1 MSGSGFP
8 SLKPQFEEREER
20 PSVLILEQR
29 NAKNTGDANTFKL
42 RTFGLEP
49 RALPPRQASRLLAEL
64 REQLLVAPL
73 LLLLLLDLPLA
84 AAEQLEPAPGRDALL
99 LELAQQEL
107 LLLHQSLT
115 SAAHQ
120 SPAVEAAVEPAQSSR
135 ESSVPSRGG
144 PGPAGERTGQ
154 RSLDDG
160 PLLGLLLGL
169 LLRLDARHELPEVD
183 RGAGLTVEAQLLLL
197 LLLDGLLAS
206 LVGLGLLELLAVV
219 LVEPGHELVEAVLVQ
234 PGRAPVIARGVVQEA
249 GELLLLRGLQSVVPP
264 VVVIRLVS
272 GEVERL
278 SPEEVHAGRGQV
290 GVGRARRPVVG
301 LGAVLELQEAHL
313 VRALLPLCRIGRLVV
328 VAPPE
333 VGARVLLLV
342 ALRRHWLRGE
352 GGRGGAGGSGS
363 GYRRGVAR

>member
-1 MSGSGFP
+1 M
-8 SLKPQFEEREER
+8 
-20 PSVLILEQR
+20 
-29 NAKNTGDANTFKL
+29 
-42 RTFGLEP
+42 
-49 RALPPRQASRLLAEL
+49 
-64 REQLLVAPL
+64 
-73 LLLLLLDLPLA
+73 
-84 AAEQLEPAPGRDALL
+84 
-99 LELAQQEL
+99 
-107 LLLHQSLT
+107 
-115 SAAHQ
+115 
-120 SPAVEAAVEPAQSSR
+120 EPAQSSR

-144 PGPAGERTGQ
+144 SGPAGEGPGES
-154 RSLDDG
+154 SLDDG
-160 PLLGLLLGL
+160 PLLGL
-169 LLRLDARHELPEVD
+169 LLRLDARHELSEVD